1 MHRAAGGD
9 RWRFEL
15 GELEGI
21 LQDVEQS
28 RLMELEEI
36 NDGLFA

>member
-1 MHRAAGGD
+1 MHRMAVGD
-9 RWRFEL
+9 RWKFEP

-21 LQDVEQS
+21 LQDVGQS